1 MAAAAALDADRAIR
15 LWKRGE
21 RYHAAVEGLAVF
33 GNGASREAAL
43 ADLDRRFGELQAF
56 GDETGLAVDA
66 LAHGNRAAGPS
77 PWRSTFTKAAI
88 VVVCF
93 WLMMIPLSYALSTA
107 VQRTVLNLHVN
118 GGSEFWRGLE
128 DKLVQ
133 LADPK
138 GAPRPEEQARI
149 LAAVRTLV
157 QRWQPYADEAKP
169 LFGCDRKP

>member
-1 MAAAAALDADRAIR
+1 MAAALDADRTIR

-21 RYHAAVEGLAVF
+21 RYHAAVEGVAVF
-33 GNGASREAAL
+33 GNGASRDEAL
-43 ADLDRRFGELQAF
+43 ADLDRRFAELQAF
-56 GDETGLAVDA
+56 GAESGLALDT
-66 LAHGNRAAGPS
+66 LAPARRSAAAPQ
-77 PWRSTFTKAAI
+77 WRGTLIKAAT

-107 VQRTVLNLHVN
+107 LERTVLNLHIN
-118 GGSEFWRGLE
+118 GGSEFWHGVE
-128 DKLVQ
+128 EKLIE

-138 GAPRPEEQARI
+138 AAPPPEQQAKI